1 MFVGRRMAYQVLRV
15 DQCLE
20 GASNIVSWKGR
31 IMILLEDN
39 RVGDC
44 IKNTIPPQQ
53 DPQQLAQHNK
63 NDIKTN
69 LIKLIL
75 INIVFYQG
83 KSFGFD

>member
-1 MFVGRRMAYQVLRV
+1 MAYQVLRV

-31 IMILLEDN
+31 IMILLEEN

-53 DPQQLAQHNK
+53 DPQQLAHHNK
-63 NDIKTN
+63 NDIKAN
-69 LIKLIL
+69 LI
-75 INIVFYQG
+75 N
-83 KSFGFD
+83 